1 MKKVISRILIFFAL
15 TLLMLVLCLYCVMWV
30 CVNGPS
36 KRAKELFIMSV
47 RETSAVGFLADWF
60 CTPEEIE
67 QIELSKQAVVTD
79 EVDTSL
85 IVIDKKP
92 TEDTDNQNKQVTDKK
107 EDEKEK
113 EPEEPIEIINV
124 SGSTYKGLMMIVKDP
139 SRVKVGTSSATYSSD
154 VPGKRVEEMIENYG
168 AIAGINAGGFDDP
181 QGYGNGG
188 IPLGIVISEGE
199 FKYGN
204 LDSSYELIGLNK
216 DNVLIAGTMTARKAL
231 ETGIRDAVSFGPILV
246 LNGEATQASQGGGL
260 NPRTAIG
267 QRSDGAILLLVIDGR
282 QSSSLGASYADL
294 AEIMIEYGAVNAANL
309 DGGSSSVMY
318 YKGELLNSCASLSG
332 PRKMPTCILVQ

>member
-1 MKKVISRILIFFAL
+1 M
-15 TLLMLVLCLYCVMWV
+15 VLCLYCVMWV

-36 KRAKELFIMSV
+36 KRAKELFVMSV

-154 VPGKRVEEMIENYG
+154 VPGKRVEEMIAKRAQAKKEKDFAKADAIRNELLEKGTEEGLLMGKYTYG
-168 AIAGINAGGFDDP
+168 RNQAIESEARIYDMMSCYYYIKNQFDDALSMALMALP
-181 QGYGNGG
+181 LCEKSNDDNLLADCINNIGILYQRKGLFGQAINYMERVYKLDLKAKDKQGMSSTMN
-188 IPLGIVISEGE
+188 
-199 FKYGN
+199 N
-204 LDSSYELIGLNK
+204 LATLYL
-216 DNVLIAGTMTARKAL
+216 A
-231 ETGIRDAVSFGPILV
+231 TG
-246 LNGEATQASQGGGL
+246 QA
-260 NPRTAIG
+260 
-267 QRSDGAILLLVIDGR
+267 
-282 QSSSLGASYADL
+282 
-294 AEIMIEYGAVNAANL
+294 
-309 DGGSSSVMY
+309 
-318 YKGELLNSCASLSG
+318 
-332 PRKMPTCILVQ
+332 